1 MGLGIHAMD
10 HFLHLMGDWSEVR
23 AIARTLGSGQL
34 MVHEWVDT
42 SATDTFWI
50 QTLSGSVPNSG
61 TTVTLNAVAP
71 TLDRWNLAAIEI
83 VK

>member
-1 MGLGIHAMD
+1 MTTTRAGSLVYAIGN
-10 HFLHLMGDWSEVR
+10 DWDR
-23 AIARTLGSGQL
+23 AISRTLGAGQL
-34 MVHEWVDT
+34 MIHEWVDT